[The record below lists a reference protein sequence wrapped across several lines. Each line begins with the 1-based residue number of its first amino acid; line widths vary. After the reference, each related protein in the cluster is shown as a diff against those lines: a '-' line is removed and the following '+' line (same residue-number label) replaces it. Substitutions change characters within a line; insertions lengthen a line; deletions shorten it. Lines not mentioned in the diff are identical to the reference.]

1 MIDDGFVRIRDAQDT
16 SISIVEILRHITWT
30 SLSLAQLG
38 ATTAQPGESPPPSI
52 VAVGGFDGSLTRML
66 RTDPEGRL
74 QVSMFDVPLSTLW
87 RLVRWGRDVDPFWV
101 HGAEVTA
108 PAAGTA
114 LVSKSVSAGRT
125 GYIYGFFISSGE
137 PNDFRINWT
146 SGDTAYSIRIVFPG
160 KGSLQYIDFTPLN
173 EGLPADPGTTIS
185 ITNVNAG
192 STGVVYQARLLYVE
206 L

>member
-1 MIDDGFVRIRDAQDT
+1 VSMFELYLGSETVRRIRSKVEGA
-16 SISIVEILRHITWT
+16 ISPYN
-30 SLSLAQLG
+30 A
-38 ATTAQPGESPPPSI
+38 SPPQQGI
-52 VAVGGFDGSLTRML
+52 LVLGYDGSLTRML
-66 RTDPEGRL
+66 RTDPDGRL
-74 QVSMFDVPLSTLW
+74 QVGVVSTANPPNLDIPLSTLS
-87 RLVRWGRDVDPFWV
+87 RIVRWGRDVDPFWV

-137 PNDFRINWT
+137 PNDFMIKWT
-146 SGDTAYSIRIVFPG
+146 SGAVSYSIRIVFPG
-160 KGSLQYIDFTPLN
+160 KGSLQYVDFTPLN

-192 STGVVYQARLLYVE
+192 SAGIVYQARLLYVE